1 MTIATLLGSITTSAH
16 DFEVDGIYYNIISEE
31 DLTVEV
37 TFYGEQLGE
46 EYRYKGDIVI
56 PKTVSNAGKIYCV
69 TRIGKSAFKYCW
81 EITSITIPE
90 SITEIEGSLYFEMK
104 IDVYVDNLESWCN
117 INFKE
122 HVGAGGSHNLYVK
135 NKLLTEFIIPAS
147 ITTIKDYTFSGCRNI
162 KSAILHENITHIG
175 RSAFQNCDS
184 LIHVNIPEGI
194 TIISEYAFSGCG
206 LSTIV
211 IPEGVTLIER
221 SAFSGCRKLTTVEI
235 PKSIQSIGEYAFSYC
250 SNLKTVMISSGV
262 TAIGKSAFSG
272 CSNLET
278 ITIPQSVTAIGESA
292 FSGCSN
298 LNSISLP
305 NSLQEISYETFM
317 GCKSLTTIQIPYGI
331 STIGVRAFSDCDSLT
346 TVKIPQNVTSIES
359 YCFQNCNS
367 LKNVFFEDGNMA
379 LSIESGYFGSIFLD
393 CPIETIYLGRN
404 LSYSSASPFS
414 QIKGLTTVIVGKNVT
429 SISGGAFDGCTGLK
443 KLVFEDGEDIL
454 SLGCMEYVSG
464 KNAVGKGM
472 FYACPVKE
480 IYLGRNITYSTGSN
494 YGYSPFYG
502 KKDLTLVVVGK
513 YVNKVEEYAFY
524 GCANVSRV
532 LNYSSL
538 VIDKGSR
545 GYGYIGYNAD
555 YVYNIHGT
563 CGNFYFGLVDDVYR
577 LIYYDGD
584 STNISLPLDYEGS
597 SYEID
602 ADVFKGYERITSI
615 SIPES
620 VKAIGN
626 NAFQD
631 CINLTKIVIGSYV
644 DMFGDDAFAG
654 CTNVK
659 ELTVLGSVMP
669 YIPSEVFTSITLRSP
684 VPLETR
690 EFANAVYRNCE
701 LHVPEGSIGRYQA
714 ADVWKNFWYI
724 YGFDPTGIKDVTM
737 SKNVDVP
744 VYDMKG
750 IRMKSTRECL
760 PPGLYIQNG
769 KKFVVM

>member
-1 MTIATLLGSITTSAH
+1 MRKTRLWLLTIATLLGSLTASAH
-16 DFEVDGIYYNIISEE
+16 DFEVDGIYYNIIDSAE
-31 DLTVEV
+31 LTVEV
-37 TFYGEQLGE
+37 TFYGEQSGYSIPE

-56 PKTVSNAGKIYCV
+56 PKTVSNAGKTYRV
-69 TRIGKSAFKYCW
+69 TAIGECAFTYCW
-81 EITSITIPE
+81 EVTSITIPE

-104 IDVYVDNLESWCN
+104 LDVYVDNLESWCN
-117 INFKE
+117 INFTAP
-122 HVGAGGSHNLYVK
+122 VGAGGFHNLYVK
-135 NKLLTEFIIPAS
+135 NKLQTEFIIPTS
-147 ITTIKDYTFSGCRNI
+147 ITEIKDYTFGGCRNI
-162 KSAILHENITHIG
+162 KSVKLHENITHIG
-175 RSAFQNCDS
+175 RSAFQYCDS
-184 LIHVNIPEGI
+184 LVHVNIPTGI
-194 TIISEYAFSGCG
+194 NKISEYAFIGCG
-206 LSTIV
+206 LSSIV
-211 IPEGVTLIER
+211 IPEGVTLIENG
-221 SAFSGCRKLTTVEI
+221 AFEYCRNLESVTISQSVTT
-235 PKSIQSIGEYAFSYC
+235 IGEYVFCGC
-250 SNLKTVMISSGV
+250 SNLESV
-262 TAIGKSAFSG
+262 TIPQSVTSIGKSAFSG
-272 CSNLET
+272 CSNLD
-278 ITIPQSVTAIGESA
+278 
-292 FSGCSN
+292 
-298 LNSISLP
+298 SISLP
-305 NSLQEISYETFM
+305 NSLQEIPEEMFK

-331 STIGVRAFSDCDSLT
+331 STIGMRAFSDCDSLT
-346 TVKIPQNVTSIES
+346 TVKIPQNVTSIEP
-359 YCFQNCNS
+359 YCFQNCKS

-379 LSIESGYFGSIFLD
+379 LSIGYYNSGMAGTASSIFLD

-404 LSYSSASPFS
+404 LSYPSVSPFS
-414 QIKGLTTVIVGKNVT
+414 QKKGLTTVTVGKNVT
-429 SISGGAFDGCTGLK
+429 SISGGAFNGCTGLK
-443 KLVFEDGEDIL
+443 KLVFEDGEDVL

-472 FYACPVKE
+472 FYDCPVKE
-480 IYLGRNITYSTGSN
+480 IYLGRNITYSAGSN
-494 YGYSPFYG
+494 YGYSPFYN
-502 KKDLTLVVVGK
+502 KNLTLVVVSK

-524 GCANVSRV
+524 GANVSRV

-538 VIDKGSR
+538 VIDKGSM
-545 GYGYIGYNAD
+545 GYGYIGYNAE

-615 SIPES
+615 RIPES